1 MATPWAATR
10 AVNGCIFTRFS
21 SLWMARALPHGALR
35 PHPQAARLLRPPP
48 RGRPAALEDKP
59 DHGGGQDHRHGD
71 QQPDG
76 QGGEGQI
83 KLGVYVVVHRG
94 VVFEY
99 AGILHRA
106 GSRTGRGGL

>member
-1 MATPWAATR
+1 MATPWAANR

-35 PHPQAARLLRPPP
+35 PHPQAARLLRPP
-48 RGRPAALEDKP
+48 RAADL
-59 DHGGGQDHRHGD
+59 RHWRISRIMAAARITD
-71 QQPDG
+71 TAISSPMDR
-76 QGGEGQI
+76 GGEGQI
-83 KLGVYVVVHRG
+83 KLGVYVVVRRG